1 METKKATIK
10 SEAVFSDDKNHRLFL
25 RREWDRNKPTALVIM
40 INPSSSA
47 LIHTDITTVCILNN
61 LEALDYGAVEIAN
74 MYSLMTNKIS
84 FRFNS
89 DEVLLHPDTDAYIM
103 KSAEKAQLIIIA
115 WGTIGENNQRVKK
128 RQHDI
133 LKLLEKHSHKMKLIG
148 DTTGRIGLHPL
159 TPQVRNGWILED
171 FAYEAWMKN
180 YQASLSLVKKS
191 EPDKK
196 KSVKG
201 TSEKAEKAGT
211 NSVKPQENEAI
222 TSCTTSEPA
231 QAVQSHENHSGTQ
244 EIAS

>member
-10 SEAVFSDDKNHRLFL
+10 SEAVFSDDKNNRLFL

-40 INPSSSA
+40 INPSSST

-128 RQHDI
+128 RQHNI

-148 DTTGRIGLHPL
+148 DSTGRIGLHPL
-159 TPQVRNGWILED
+159 TPQVRNGWILKD

-180 YQASLSLVKKS
+180 YQADLSFVKKS
-191 EPDKK
+191 EPAKK
-196 KSVKG
+196 KSIKS
-201 TSEKAEKAGT
+201 TSEQAEKDVT
-211 NSVKPQENEAI
+211 NGIKSQENETI
-222 TSCTTSEPA
+222 TAGITSEPE
-231 QAVQSHENHSGTQ
+231 QMIPPSENHSDTQ